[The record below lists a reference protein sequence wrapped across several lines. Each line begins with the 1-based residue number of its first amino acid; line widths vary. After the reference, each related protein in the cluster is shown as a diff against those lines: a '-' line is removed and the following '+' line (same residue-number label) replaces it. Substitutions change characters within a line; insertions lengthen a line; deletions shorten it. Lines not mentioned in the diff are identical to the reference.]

1 MRQMY
6 LVFFDEELSLAEW
19 LILGMQHPLPFLEFI
34 DILFCDQHC
43 NEHHFGKCTVKK
55 HKSVFKL
62 MLETLGNPI
71 LKQSF
76 FFFKTTVDNSKSNF

>member
-1 MRQMY
+1 
-6 LVFFDEELSLAEW
+6 
-19 LILGMQHPLPFLEFI
+19 MQHPQPFLEFI

-55 HKSVFKL
+55 KTQSVLKL

-76 FFFKTTVDNSKSNF
+76 LFSKLQLTIQKAIFKSTTLT